1 MKNVQTYEKFI
12 NEGLFSNYSEA
23 FIKLKKIIL
32 DLNPE
37 SIITNGKKNVFKFT
51 FIKNPHI
58 NNDIDPYGEDNWG
71 NYHQFN
77 IVIEKM
83 KRNVKRNV
91 IFRSDYYYVIF
102 INDVNIKI
110 KNSEAEKLYHLVEKI
125 YKNKEKIK
133 SDSEIKDIIDN
144 L

>member
-71 NYHQFN
+71 NHEFN
-77 IVIEKM
+77 IIIEKI
-83 KRNVKRNV
+83 KNYP
-91 IFRSDYYYVIF
+91 YYSYVIF
-102 INDVNIKI
+102 INGVNIKI
-110 KNSEAEKLYHLVEKI
+110 KNSEAKKLYHIVEKI

-133 SDSEIKDIIDN
+133 SDGEIKDIIDN